1 MVGQLS
7 AVNVLRA
14 LAVPS
19 LLITLAALLA
29 CGDGASDTPE
39 PRAAATQDPAVT
51 AAPTQ
56 AAAAAAAPT
65 QAPTAVPAAAQGQA
79 TTAAAPAAAAQPT
92 TPPTTPPQMVESACG
107 QMGGTLREN
116 EGHEWLNSDPPTYI
130 SHTDR
135 RTYRAFY
142 DSLIDINPQNEI
154 IPRLAKSWEL
164 ADGKD
169 YVFELRDDVVFHDGS
184 PFNAD
189 AVAKHIHRVFNIE
202 GGTVTGE
209 MPSFE
214 GENEVMGPYTIKFV
228 LTEASAPFLISQ
240 YDVPGTIESPTAVE
254 EMGSLETHPVGT
266 GPYKFVSQT
275 PSIEFVGERN
285 PNYWMPGLPCFD
297 EYKLLFM
304 PDASARLAAVRTGQI
319 QIANELPLSSWDQ
332 IQGLNEVVGYQ
343 LENGARLRYIEFNHD
358 SPLGQLENFRR
369 AVALAVDRE
378 AFFAAH
384 AFGTGKIGF
393 QAVYPD
399 MPWYNPELTYERDI
413 EEAKRLVEATGLSP
427 DEMEFEWYMSASQD
441 ESGLTVIQANLAQV
455 GINFDIVRVDGATN
469 SQLRRDSKL
478 TATLGGWTRRPDP
491 DPYFSS
497 MIYSQ
502 SGWNQQAARLND
514 PEVDRLVELTRSTVD
529 DNARREVFKELGQYM
544 FDTGHHIT
552 LMYEAVI
559 IGVSPS
565 IKGYQVVPDGM
576 TRFGQYPFWEE

>member
-1 MVGQLS
+1 MKGQVS
-7 AVNVLRA
+7 PAR
-14 LAVPS
+14 
-19 LLITLAALLA
+19 LLQAMTVSFLVVIVAIFAA
-29 CGDGASDTPE
+29 CGSEATVAPQPE
-39 PRAAATQDPAVT
+39 
-51 AAPTQ
+51 
-56 AAAAAAAPT
+56 PT
-65 QAPTAVPAAAQGQA
+65 QAPTAAAIATQAPTAMPAATQQPAP
-79 TTAAAPAAAAQPT
+79 TAAPQAT
-92 TPPTTPPQMVESACG
+92 TPPTSSPQMAESACG
-107 QMGGTLREN
+107 EMGGSLIEN

-130 SHTDR
+130 SHVDR
-135 RTYRAFY
+135 RLFRAFY

-154 IPRLAKSWEL
+154 IPRLAMSWEL
-164 ADGKD
+164 SDSKD

-189 AVAKHIHRVFNIE
+189 AVANHIYRVFNVE

-228 LTEASAPFLISQ
+228 LTEPSAPFLISQ
-240 YDVPGTIESPTAVE
+240 YDVPGTIESPAAVE

-266 GPYKFVSQT
+266 GPYKFVSQV

-285 PNYWMPGLPCFD
+285 PDYWMPGLPCFD
-297 EYKLLFM
+297 DYKLLFM
-304 PDASARLAAVRTGQI
+304 PDASARLASVRTGQV
-319 QIANELPLSSWDQ
+319 QIANELPLSSWEQ
-332 IQGLNEVVGYQ
+332 LEGLDDVIGHQ
-343 LENGARLRYIEFNHD
+343 LENGARLRYIEFNHE
-358 SPLGQLENFRR
+358 SALGKLEDFRR

-384 AFGTGKIGF
+384 AFGTGKIGY

-399 MPWYNPELTYERDI
+399 MPWYNPDLLHERDL
-413 EEAKRLVEATGLSP
+413 EEAKRLVEATGLSR
-427 DEMEFEWYMSASQD
+427 DELKFNWYLSASQD
-441 ESGLTVIQANLAQV
+441 EAGLTVIQANLAEV

-469 SQLRRDSKL
+469 SQLRRDSEL

-529 DNARREVFKELGQYM
+529 DDARRDVFRELVQYM

-559 IGVSPS
+559 IGVIPGL
-565 IKGYQVVPDGM
+565 KGYEVIPDGM
-576 TRFGQYPFWEE
+576 TRFGQFPIWEE